1 MAGNERRPRTK
12 AKSIDRFG
20 TGGVCSDEMITPPVP
35 ADHDSPLRIAT
46 PPYTALEPVAGVPSL
61 GSIFI
66 LDVDIDAGAMRGVSN
81 ILRRAPWAPL
91 LVVTRVSRTDPEVL
105 RELEG
110 VPGSPAFLVRRPDEG
125 SALAPV
131 AQHAVRSRRPADPEM
146 VAAYVA
152 SRLRRPSISMPMTI
166 AMSAPTRGLARVAFG
181 VRWLAG
187 RLNALGDLDASEWR
201 DVFHLAT
208 GAGNLRLSSAQAAE
222 RMGLDLWT
230 LRRRLQDLAGATSDQ
245 YRDYAGW
252 EWFVESV
259 LRTHCGVQSR
269 EEESQAPLPGR
280 QGHLKRGD

>member
-1 MAGNERRPRTK
+1 
-12 AKSIDRFG
+12 
-20 TGGVCSDEMITPPVP
+20 MITPPVP
-35 ADHDSPLRIAT
+35 AELEPPLRIAT
-46 PPYTALEPVAGVPSL
+46 PPYAALEPVPGVPRL

-66 LDVDIDAGAMRGVSN
+66 LDVDLGADAIRGVSST
-81 ILRRAPWAPL
+81 LRRAPWAPL
-91 LVVTRVSRTDPEVL
+91 LVVTRASSSDPEVL
-105 RELEG
+105 RELDG
-110 VPGSPAFLVRRPDEG
+110 VPGSPAFLVRRPDERV
-125 SALAPV
+125 SLAYQ
-131 AQHAVRSRRPADPEM
+131 AQHAVCSRRPADPEQ
-146 VAAYVA
+146 VATYVA
-152 SRLRRPSISMPMTI
+152 SRLRRPAIAMPMTI

-230 LRRRLQDLAGATSDQ
+230 LRRRLQQLAGATLEQ
-245 YRDYAGW
+245 YREYAGW

-259 LRTHCGVQSR
+259 LRVHCGVLQR
-269 EEESQAPLPGR
+269 EGESQAPPPGR